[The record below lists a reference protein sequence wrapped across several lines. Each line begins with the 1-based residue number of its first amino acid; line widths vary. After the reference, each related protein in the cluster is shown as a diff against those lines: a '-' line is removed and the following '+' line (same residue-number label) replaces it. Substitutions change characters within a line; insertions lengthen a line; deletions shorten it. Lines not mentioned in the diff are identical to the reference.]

1 MLRRSPV
8 LRMVFISTQR
18 HTTWRY
24 VTERHVMLSAVSLS
38 GIDVDP
44 SLIISTPVPWRGRS
58 WCGSQQE
65 PGAFVPCSE
74 PEHVAVFS
82 LLSWSATISK
92 SNSSYLYLFA
102 VPVLFSATLNQNWTN
117 MVRCQVPPDVF
128 FHLSIIRYGAIHQ
141 SSFFLRSARS
151 IGDFFFTLF
160 HTLRRRGWQM
170 RIMCNIARRI
180 GYTWLIKTAAHGARR
195 CDRNNNH
202 TSLRLGNSQSYCFPW
217 GTPPRLLL
225 ARC

>member
-1 MLRRSPV
+1 
-8 LRMVFISTQR
+8 
-18 HTTWRY
+18 
-24 VTERHVMLSAVSLS
+24 MLSAVSLS

-128 FHLSIIRYGAIHQ
+128 FYLSIIRYGAIHSEFILSQ
-141 SSFFLRSARS
+141 ISEIYWRFLLHLISYSAAPRVANEDNVQYCEKNWLHLAYQDRRTRSE
-151 IGDFFFTLF
+151 TL
-160 HTLRRRGWQM
+160 WS
-170 RIMCNIARRI
+170 
-180 GYTWLIKTAAHGARR
+180 K
-195 CDRNNNH
+195 
-202 TSLRLGNSQSYCFPW
+202 
-217 GTPPRLLL
+217 
-225 ARC
+225 

>member
-1 MLRRSPV
+1 MWIPV
-8 LRMVFISTQR
+8 WLFPPRCRDEAHLDVVPSTNRAPLCRALNQN
-18 HTTWRY
+18 
-24 VTERHVMLSAVSLS
+24 MSLYS
-38 GIDVDP
+38 VCGAGQP
-44 SLIISTPVPWRGRS
+44 QSLK
-58 WCGSQQE
+58 
-65 PGAFVPCSE
+65 
-74 PEHVAVFS
+74 EH
-82 LLSWSATISK
+82 
-92 SNSSYLYLFA
+92 SSYLYLFA